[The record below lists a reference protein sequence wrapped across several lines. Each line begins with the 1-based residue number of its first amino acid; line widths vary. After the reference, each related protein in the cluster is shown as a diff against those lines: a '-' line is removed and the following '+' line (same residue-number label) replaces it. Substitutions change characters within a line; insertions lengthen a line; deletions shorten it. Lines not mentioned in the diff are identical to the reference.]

1 MVAAVRREVVPVG
14 AELRALAWIG
24 VTLIATGVS
33 IFISRH
39 LDQIGPLVIAVA
51 IGVLAAACYAWVSLK
66 SRAPLDDY
74 VILLG
79 ALLISA
85 DAGFIESQW
94 HLLGSEWQ
102 RHFLLLAVLHA
113 AAAYWFDSGALLSL
127 SIAALAAWFGIE
139 RRDFLSTQS
148 EMALRAFTCAGVI
161 AVWRAVNR
169 EPSFAGV
176 FDEFAINLAFW
187 GSLILAANSDTRF
200 AGLLITVAIAGAA
213 LWWGFRQRRELFV
226 MYAFVYTIIAINIF
240 VAEALVVLVSAI
252 AAIAALFVIH
262 ARFQKHLANA

>member
-14 AELRALAWIG
+14 AEIRALAWIG
-24 VTLIATGVS
+24 VMLIATGVG

-39 LDQIGPLVIAVA
+39 LDQIGPLAIAIA
-51 IGVLAAACYAWVSLK
+51 IGTLGAACYVWVSLK

-102 RHFLLLAVLHA
+102 RHFLLLAMLHA
-113 AAAYWFDSGALLSL
+113 AAAYWFESRAVLSL

-139 RRDFLSTQS
+139 RRDFLSSQTD
-148 EMALRAFTCAGVI
+148 MAIRAFTCAGVI

-169 EPSFAGV
+169 ERSFAGV
-176 FDEFAINLAFW
+176 FDQFAINLAFW
-187 GSLILAANSDTRF
+187 GALVLTASSDTKLV
-200 AGLLITVAIAGAA
+200 GLLLTLAIAAAA

-226 MYAFVYTIIAINIF
+226 MYAFVYAIIAINIF
-240 VAEALVVLVSAI
+240 IAEALVVLVSAI

-262 ARFQKHLANA
+262 ARFQKHLADA